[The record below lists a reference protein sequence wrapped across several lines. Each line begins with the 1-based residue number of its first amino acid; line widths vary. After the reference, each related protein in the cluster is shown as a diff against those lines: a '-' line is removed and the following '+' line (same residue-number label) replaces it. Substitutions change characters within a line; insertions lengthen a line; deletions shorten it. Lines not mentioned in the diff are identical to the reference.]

1 MPVAPDL
8 SSDLKSLSRPADYES
23 MARPQDP
30 KVKEAIAAALLA
42 ACRSGD
48 LAIPEGDAALS
59 DAWDNALSAAFDA
72 ARPPGRFESWARES
86 LPKVAGCIHVAKIET
101 TSPKRTDAIELSA
114 VAIFE
119 MRLLELHAN
128 RDGTGKSGNQPYL

>member
-1 MPVAPDL
+1 
-8 SSDLKSLSRPADYES
+8 

-42 ACRSGD
+42 GYRDGD
-48 LAIPEGDAALS
+48 VAARQDGAGLS
-59 DAWDNALSAAFDA
+59 CAWDTALFAAFDA
-72 ARPPGRFESWARES
+72 ARPPGRFESWARKS
-86 LPKVAGCIHVAKIET
+86 LPKIAACFQVARLET

-119 MRLLELHAN
+119 MHRRRLQTQK
-128 RDGTGKSGNQPYL
+128 D